1 MVPKA
6 GERVMIVRG
15 KHQGYV
21 GKILDK
27 DKKNDSL
34 QVQLM
39 NDEFQIVRDSSPS
52 SHPPSPAA
60 AARRP
65 QTHPHTR
72 PR

>member
-15 KHQGYV
+15 KHQGCV

-39 NDEFQIVRDSSPS
+39 NDEFQIVRISFDDGCALAPL
-52 SHPPSPAA
+52 
-60 AARRP
+60 
-65 QTHPHTR
+65 
-72 PR
+72 